1 MEKTLK
7 KQMKIVNFT
16 LLHVAH
22 GRAHLTA
29 TVYTPTCFDVGFY
42 LCIIILLIYYLLLF
56 IICYL
61 FIYYLLLIQVIC
73 QRSSQCLKSRESS
86 VMSWNPSEPLQVTS
100 VFRPCRKSDCMSAK
114 PLVCNLLFTDARPTK
129 TMDGPLD
136 SWHL

>member
-1 MEKTLK
+1 MDIQKKLNTAMIIKHGENVK

-56 IICYL
+56 IIYYLL
-61 FIYYLLLIQVIC
+61 FIYI
-73 QRSSQCLKSRESS
+73 
-86 VMSWNPSEPLQVTS
+86 
-100 VFRPCRKSDCMSAK
+100 
-114 PLVCNLLFTDARPTK
+114 LFIVDYR
-129 TMDGPLD
+129 
-136 SWHL
+136 